1 MLLRSVIA
9 HVKDQNRIA
18 VGIDFAIVVA
28 GMLVA
33 FQVTEWNEDREDRGW
48 ERTFLEDIRERTPQ

>member
-1 MLLRSVIA
+1 MLLGSVIA

-18 VGIDFAIVVA
+18 DGIDFVSVVA
-28 GMLVA
+28 GILVA

>member
-1 MLLRSVIA
+1 MLLRRVMD
-9 HVKDQNRIA
+9 HVRDQNWFA
-18 VGIDFAIVVA
+18 VGIDFVSVVA
-28 GMLVA
+28 GIPIA

>member
-1 MLLRSVIA
+1 MLLGSVIA

>member
-1 MLLRSVIA
+1 MLLRRVIT

-18 VGIDFAIVVA
+18 VGIDFVSVVA
-28 GMLVA
+28 GIPIA
-33 FQVTEWNEDREDRGW
+33 FQVTEWNDDREDRGW